1 MGPKVEPSTLGCFKV
16 QKAIGPKVD
25 LCWAVVRSEKRSDFA
40 SNANRADSNSDV
52 GGQQKC
58 RIVASEENIAD
69 VCTKPLAK
77 TKFLKF
83 REKLRM
89 DQKLMRIRDRE
100 EAANSVDTKSGACQT
115 KHSQGA
121 SALLYLL
128 I

>member
-1 MGPKVEPSTLGCFKV
+1 MIEDGLV
-16 QKAIGPKVD
+16 Q
-25 LCWAVVRSEKRSDFA
+25 L
-40 SNANRADSNSDV
+40 
-52 GGQQKC
+52 QH
-58 RIVASEENIAD
+58 VASEENIAD

-89 DQKLMRIRDRE
+89 DQKLMRIRDKE
-100 EAANSVDTKSGACQT
+100 EAANSVETKSGACQT

-121 SALLYLL
+121 STLLYLL